1 MEASIN
7 NIKKKPALFILGLPR
22 SGTTLL
28 EQMLDAHSQ
37 VTVCPEMY
45 SGMTLWRLNAAKEI
59 SDKWKHLLII
69 NYYYQRTNLFED
81 PINRCL
87 ARQAIREFKFPIS
100 TNTWY
105 DALIADY
112 LKEKNGTR
120 FGEKTPEN
128 TFFVPTLEEAIPESQ
143 FIMILRNPFDIV
155 VSLTEAILSLNNS
168 PLPNRRLYHFAVT
181 VKRGLK
187 NMQSHHLPQKLNL
200 LRITYEGLIRNPE
213 VVLQQICT
221 FLDIHFE
228 PGMLAFQNRK
238 KYARDKEVMRQILG
252 RLDEPLTDQRIN
264 RSYSILSPAQYAYLQ
279 AYWAPELKLLPYDFP
294 IANTTLSLQ
303 MKMHLY
309 VAKLAFYFKTYL
321 WTEYKNKLR
330 FQCHYY
336 AILLLRH
343 TFLKNRIFKN
353 LIINGKDWEN
363 IIDHGYNDKS

>member
-128 TFFVPTLEEAIPESQ
+128 TFFVPTLNEAIPESQ

-155 VSLTEAILSLNNS
+155 VSLTEAILSPDKS
-168 PLPNRRLYHFAVT
+168 PLPNKWLYHFAVT
-181 VKRGLK
+181 VK
-187 NMQSHHLPQKLNL
+187 
-200 LRITYEGLIRNPE
+200 E
-213 VVLQQICT
+213 
-221 FLDIHFE
+221 D
-228 PGMLAFQNRK
+228 
-238 KYARDKEVMRQILG
+238 
-252 RLDEPLTDQRIN
+252 
-264 RSYSILSPAQYAYLQ
+264 
-279 AYWAPELKLLPYDFP
+279 
-294 IANTTLSLQ
+294 
-303 MKMHLY
+303 
-309 VAKLAFYFKTYL
+309 
-321 WTEYKNKLR
+321 
-330 FQCHYY
+330 
-336 AILLLRH
+336 
-343 TFLKNRIFKN
+343 
-353 LIINGKDWEN
+353 
-363 IIDHGYNDKS
+363 